1 MIVLRRELPQSR
13 GASHRSRHAASRIA
27 QTRMLRTAASPPGPE
42 RVPHHALPSM
52 RGAPALRRALRRKLL
67 GHRPHE
73 SGQLARDRH
82 DGDLVPPAR
91 FRDVAPGTWSRPASL
106 TGPRGRPYNRSASI
120 REGDEARLNRRP
132 RGYRAADSFYS
143 HSDCRSFLICPEVP
157 MDALAEVGRLAQAV
171 EQALVALLSE
181 GHVLLEDVPGIGKTM
196 LAKAVARSIG
206 GTFRRVQCTPDLLP
220 ADVLGV
226 SVYNP
231 QTQTFQFHPGPIF
244 SQILLVDEIN
254 RATPR
259 TQSALLEAM
268 EERQVTVE
276 GETRPLGRPFLVLA
290 TQNPIELAGTF
301 PLPEAQLDRFLMRI
315 ALGYPTPEEEGA
327 ILDRFERE
335 NPLDDLTPVTQ
346 PASLVSAARA
356 IRSVTVAGPVRDY
369 LVAIV
374 QATRKHPALALGA
387 SPRAALALRRAAQA
401 L

>member
-1 MIVLRRELPQSR
+1 
-13 GASHRSRHAASRIA
+13 
-27 QTRMLRTAASPPGPE
+27 
-42 RVPHHALPSM
+42 
-52 RGAPALRRALRRKLL
+52 
-67 GHRPHE
+67 
-73 SGQLARDRH
+73 
-82 DGDLVPPAR
+82 
-91 FRDVAPGTWSRPASL
+91 
-106 TGPRGRPYNRSASI
+106 
-120 REGDEARLNRRP
+120 
-132 RGYRAADSFYS
+132 
-143 HSDCRSFLICPEVP
+143 

-171 EQALVALLSE
+171 EQQVRRVIVGKDQVVELALVALLSE

-401 L
+401 LAAVRGRVFVLPDDVKELAPAVLGHRLLPTGQTRLRGTALQDVLAEVLAGVPVPAETPLPPEGGRR